1 MGGAQQVGGVSVLDD
16 KIDSAEWSTT
26 HNATR
31 GASDASSAAPA
42 THHAPLTLSINDFE
56 PFVSNVY
63 TRF

>member
-1 MGGAQQVGGVSVLDD
+1 MGGAQQVGGVSARDD

-42 THHAPLTLSINDFE
+42 THHAPLTLSSNDLASF
-56 PFVSNVY
+56 SKLIY
-63 TRF
+63 